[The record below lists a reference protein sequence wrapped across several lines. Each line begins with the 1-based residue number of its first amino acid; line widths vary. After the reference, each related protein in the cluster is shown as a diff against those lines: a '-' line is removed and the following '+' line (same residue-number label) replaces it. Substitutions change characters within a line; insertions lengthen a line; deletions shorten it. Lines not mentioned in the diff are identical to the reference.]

1 MALVDSPVPE
11 LQFSKRWHL
20 LGPFRI
26 GTREAVWGANPL
38 EAYGGFHRLPVDSEA
53 KFHSSLGIDGL
64 VKWSTLEDVLSCGSF
79 TERLSIELNIAF
91 PSVNW
96 TFQQSVYGWPALQY
110 QAYARGFIDLTGH
123 SSHRV
128 AFSAEHVLE
137 LAVNDS
143 PIFGG
148 DVYGFCR
155 APMIL
160 DLVPGKNKID
170 LRLIRDVRA
179 MGGIGSP
186 SIFVRLSFGRC
197 DRGLNVVDKSTILP
211 DVINGKLTSPYASVI
226 LCNAAEDWVSIVAV
240 RSYND
245 SSNIRLLSPSSVS
258 FAPGQSRPVGL
269 YFSACSVDVVQGIR
283 IAFVY
288 KMTSH
293 QFEQATPFLQLNF
306 CQRLIQSPHKFT
318 FLHPSGTVSYAILR
332 PPSSN
337 VIKPRLPILMNLHG
351 AGLESD
357 SHQVRHMLDAVPELD
372 AWVLFPTGMS
382 PWSGDDWHVWGY
394 ADVTA
399 AVSAIPQWIRN
410 MNWSGP
416 GVDTESWFVTGH
428 SNGGQGAW
436 FISTHQPDKVIATAA
451 LSGYSSI
458 QNYVPYLMWREVSP
472 LVESIVQNSLSSYR
486 HELLVENMKGI
497 PIYQQHGAE
506 DDNVPPYHSRLIH
519 SLLHESGCPS
529 TYMELSEQG
538 HWFDGVMTT
547 GPLRAFYMSILD
559 SDTSR
564 RQIPKDFRFCVP
576 NSGDTGYRMGILAD
590 QLESPDYLGT
600 LSVHRDDEERLW
612 HIKTS
617 NMHRMH
623 LCFPVTG
630 VQQPKALL
638 VDETSI
644 QIPTTNATE
653 EVALVRQND
662 KWKMV
667 NGQNWKCLFTR
678 YGRQRGSL
686 DAILRT
692 SSPFKMQVCSDGA
705 QEAALQ
711 VSRNLIQY
719 YRADAEIVTP
729 EQYSEGPNC
738 GNVIT
743 LVLGNAVLFPLL
755 ADFPIQVHANGIEIR
770 RPGVDK
776 LKRIPSHAGLGT
788 AFLRPLH
795 NENLELVL
803 WGYDSVGLQQA
814 VRMVPILT
822 GAGQPDFIVLDN
834 DARWKGVG
842 GVLAMG
848 FFDYAWQISQASYIP

>member
-1 MALVDSPVPE
+1 
-11 LQFSKRWHL
+11 
-20 LGPFRI
+20 
-26 GTREAVWGANPL
+26 
-38 EAYGGFHRLPVDSEA
+38 
-53 KFHSSLGIDGL
+53 
-64 VKWSTLEDVLSCGSF
+64 
-79 TERLSIELNIAF
+79 
-91 PSVNW
+91 
-96 TFQQSVYGWPALQY
+96 
-110 QAYARGFIDLTGH
+110 
-123 SSHRV
+123 
-128 AFSAEHVLE
+128 
-137 LAVNDS
+137 
-143 PIFGG
+143 
-148 DVYGFCR
+148 
-155 APMIL
+155 
-160 DLVPGKNKID
+160 
-170 LRLIRDVRA
+170 
-179 MGGIGSP
+179 
-186 SIFVRLSFGRC
+186 
-197 DRGLNVVDKSTILP
+197 
-211 DVINGKLTSPYASVI
+211 
-226 LCNAAEDWVSIVAV
+226 
-240 RSYND
+240 
-245 SSNIRLLSPSSVS
+245 
-258 FAPGQSRPVGL
+258 
-269 YFSACSVDVVQGIR
+269 
-283 IAFVY
+283 
-288 KMTSH
+288 
-293 QFEQATPFLQLNF
+293 
-306 CQRLIQSPHKFT
+306 
-318 FLHPSGTVSYAILR
+318 
-332 PPSSN
+332 
-337 VIKPRLPILMNLHG
+337 MNLHG

-410 MNWSGP
+410 MGWSGP

-458 QNYVPYLMWREVSP
+458 QNYVPYVMWREVSP
-472 LVESIVQNSLSSYR
+472 LVESVIQNSLSSYR
-486 HELLVENMKGI
+486 HELLLENMKGI
-497 PIYQQHGAE
+497 PIYQQHGAK
-506 DDNVPPYHSRLIH
+506 DDNVPPYHSRLLH

-529 TYMELSEQG
+529 TYIELSEQG

-564 RQIPKDFRFCVP
+564 RQIPKDFKFCVP
-576 NSGDTGYRMGILAD
+576 NSGDTGYRVGIWAD

-600 LSVHRDDEERLW
+600 LSVLRDDEERLW

-617 NMHRMH
+617 NVHRMH
-623 LCFPVTG
+623 LRFPVTG

-638 VDETSI
+638 VDGTLI
-644 QIPTTNATE
+644 QIPSTNATE
-653 EVALVRQND
+653 EVALVRQNEE
-662 KWKMV
+662 WKMV
-667 NGQNWKCLFTR
+667 NSQSWKCLFTR

-692 SSPFKMQVCSDGA
+692 SLPFRIQVCSDGA
-705 QEAALQ
+705 LEAALQ

-729 EQYSEGPNC
+729 EQYSEGANC
-738 GNVIT
+738 GNIIT
-743 LVLGNAVLFPLL
+743 LVLGNAVPSPLL
-755 ADFPIQVHANGIEIR
+755 ADFPFQVRADSIEIR
-770 RPGVDK
+770 RPDFDK
-776 LKRIPSHAGLGT
+776 LKRIPSHAGLGS

-803 WGYDSVGLQQA
+803 WGYDCVGLQQA